1 MVTVPVK
8 PAATP
13 GFIGRIPVRNLWLL
27 MLYASDL
34 FRVQG
39 YGKLGFDENLDE
51 LPDLL
56 AEVLA
61 NAVEER
67 QRRRLSLGYRRRE
80 DILTRVR
87 GRIDVLR
94 TARQQLLQR
103 GQVAC
108 RYEELTIDTPR
119 NRLVRFALE
128 SISRLVQRAALRQ
141 RCRRLANA
149 LQASGVSTARP
160 SRSEMST
167 DQFGPHDAHDRY
179 MVAAARLAC
188 DLTLPAEAAGR
199 NFLALPGR
207 EEAWVRLLYERAVGG
222 FFEVILDSK
231 GWKVRP
237 ATRLDWQI
245 GQRTAAVDGILPR
258 MQTDIVLDDLQ
269 AGRRIVIDT
278 KFTSILTSDR
288 WQRDTLRSG
297 YLYQIYAYLRSQ
309 AGGGDAVA
317 DRAEGVLLHPS
328 VGKTLNEAVVIQGH
342 CIRFMTV
349 DLTAS
354 TAAIRADLLRVLDRA
369 FASS

>member
-1 MVTVPVK
+1 MVTAAGEPVT
-8 PAATP
+8 AP

-27 MLYASDL
+27 MLYASEL

-39 YGKLGFDENLDE
+39 RGALDVEDNPDE

-56 AEVLA
+56 AELLA
-61 NAVEER
+61 DAVEER
-67 QRRRLSLGYRRRE
+67 QRRRLSLGYRRRQE
-80 DILTRVR
+80 VLSRVR

-94 TARQQLLQR
+94 TARRQLLER

-108 RYEELTIDTPR
+108 RYDELTIDTPR

-128 SISRLVQRAALRQ
+128 SIARLVQRAELRQ

-149 LQASGVSTARP
+149 LQASGVSSARP
-160 SRSEMST
+160 SRSEVST

-188 DLTLPAEAAGR
+188 DLALPTEAAGR
-199 NFLALPGR
+199 NLLAMPAR
-207 EEAWVRLLYERAVGG
+207 EETWVRLLYEKAVGG
-222 FFEVILDSK
+222 FFAVVLDGK
-231 GWKVRP
+231 GWNVRP
-237 ATRLDWQI
+237 ATQLDWQI
-245 GQRTAAVDGILPR
+245 ENRTAAIDGLLPR

-269 AGRRIVIDT
+269 AERRIVIDT
-278 KFTSILTSDR
+278 KFTSILTQDR

-309 AGGGDAVA
+309 AGRGDATA

-328 VGKTLNEAVVIQGH
+328 VGTALSEAVVIQGH

-349 DLTAS
+349 DLAAPTAV
-354 TAAIRADLLRVLDRA
+354 IRADLLRVLDRA
-369 FASS
+369 FA